1 MQRTRTIATKPSSN
15 GLESSCDQPG
25 HTHSASRQYT
35 VCVSPDF
42 QLGQSRWRCQ
52 SYFRFFPDSRCLS
65 EWSASPKSADSVEK
79 VFFGRRAKFSR
90 TADVSRKRWR
100 EGPHRF
106 KQKRPR
112 TIVSA
117 LRGFDAVET
126 SKNQLSLNFRSRSIF
141 GFCNS
146 IGTFRTRHVCDQ
158 VLSGHRRG

>member
-1 MQRTRTIATKPSSN
+1 M
-15 GLESSCDQPG
+15 
-25 HTHSASRQYT
+25 
-35 VCVSPDF
+35 
-42 QLGQSRWRCQ
+42 
-52 SYFRFFPDSRCLS
+52 
-65 EWSASPKSADSVEK
+65 
-79 VFFGRRAKFSR
+79 
-90 TADVSRKRWR
+90 SRKRWR

-158 VLSGHRRG
+158 VLSGRRRGWFDMRDLGAALEREEPLPHPARDQVQ